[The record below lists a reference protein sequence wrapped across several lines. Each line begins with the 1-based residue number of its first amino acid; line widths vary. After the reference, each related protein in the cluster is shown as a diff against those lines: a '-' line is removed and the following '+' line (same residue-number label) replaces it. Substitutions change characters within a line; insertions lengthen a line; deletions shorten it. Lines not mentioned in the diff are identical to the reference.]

1 MTIQYPD
8 VVEFVEKTAS
18 ESGVD
23 NFILDSELVA
33 YDHEAKRILP
43 FQTLT

>member
-1 MTIQYPD
+1 MTGQYPD
-8 VVEFVEKTAS
+8 VVQFIEKSAI

-33 YDHEAKRILP
+33 YDHVADRILP
-43 FQTLT
+43 F